1 MQYLLLIYGQE
12 SNWFNLTPAQIGA
25 MMGEY
30 AKFTEEITTKGKNLG
45 SNRLKPAA
53 SATTVRVR
61 DGKRVVTD
69 GPFAETKEQL
79 GGYYL
84 VEAAD
89 LDEAIAIAA
98 KIPAA
103 RDGSVEVRPV
113 FVMEQAARQ

>member
-12 SNWFNLTPAQIGA
+12 SDWFNLTPTQSAA
-25 MMGEY
+25 MQQEY
-30 AKFTEEITTKGKNLG
+30 GQFSKEIAESGKHLG
-45 SNRLKPAA
+45 SNRLTPVA

-84 VEAAD
+84 VEAKD
-89 LDEAIAIAA
+89 LDEAITLAGR
-98 KIPAA
+98 IPAA
-103 RDGSVEVRPV
+103 RHGSVEVRPI
-113 FVMEQAARQ
+113 FKM